1 MKNFFKFKGKS
12 FKAQVVVIITLVLAF
27 IVLFSVVGINIAQV
41 GEVKNMTAKAADT
54 AALKIA
60 SNLGSMSKHYKEYVT
75 EGCNVDWIKIGLLVA
90 AMLAVVFV
98 ASFGLGGVI
107 ALVTFSIFLG
117 GGFSVTAF
125 KETIT
130 SSRAI
135 QAEIYNRFA
144 GMSKYNAIRE
154 EALYSTISSLQT
166 DDQIVEN
173 IGGLKFRDPT
183 PGGLTYDLSEV
194 KEMDI
199 SKQPYVGRF
208 FAWYFSKRLPLVDEA
223 QLKSD
228 AEAFIFSLDKH
239 ILFDAWDPVKW
250 IYGKALLVSD
260 GGLSSGKYVVTT
272 STAPSWVHSTNRI
285 IEVGINETL
294 IDVSSGRYTPTG
306 FLNDVFDDLASELEI
321 DWPGS
326 MTCCSNPFNLGWLVT
341 CDDIAAVSEGLTD
354 FIAKYKFVKEMPES
368 DRMGSITQ
376 WFTPQF
382 YDIDINFVRDETAG
396 SSHDVYDRLTRDAV
410 MIQTWIDDLEDVD
423 IIIRDEI
430 DNGLNDKGYGACNT
444 GQGSPV
450 ASTCDTSYSP
460 WCTGTAS
467 DPACNSWYYC
477 NEDPK
482 GCCDPCCHNAKT
494 CAFVGTYNTCC
505 DGNTNAPVCTD
516 GDLYNKVP
524 SWCPPPKRVNCN
536 SHCKSCNVNI
546 TTCSGDSEN
555 YQGIMAYNNKSG
567 KTEVGQ
573 AIAVLKALIDDI
585 GEIKTIIKDFA
596 INLGTYVSTSDRL
609 RNAIDYAWKGK
620 DLRNHYVVTIIENYP
635 EVLPHVVETR
645 EFYDLIRCLE
655 FVGATNYDPANSID
669 DPFLI
674 WAGRYDQDMPTGW
687 WNLRYRRNTDLVEF
701 DTNTLDAVVTET
713 ANNGMLS
720 QGTTDSLANL
730 YNKFMIYSITKG
742 YYGPE
747 KTDIRIER
755 KL

>member
-1 MKNFFKFKGKS
+1 M
-12 FKAQVVVIITLVLAF
+12 
-27 IVLFSVVGINIAQV
+27 
-41 GEVKNMTAKAADT
+41 
-54 AALKIA
+54 
-60 SNLGSMSKHYKEYVT
+60 
-75 EGCNVDWIKIGLLVA
+75 
-90 AMLAVVFV
+90 
-98 ASFGLGGVI
+98 
-107 ALVTFSIFLG
+107 
-117 GGFSVTAF
+117 
-125 KETIT
+125 
-130 SSRAI
+130 
-135 QAEIYNRFA
+135 
-144 GMSKYNAIRE
+144 
-154 EALYSTISSLQT
+154 
-166 DDQIVEN
+166 
-173 IGGLKFRDPT
+173 
-183 PGGLTYDLSEV
+183 
-194 KEMDI
+194 
-199 SKQPYVGRF
+199 
-208 FAWYFSKRLPLVDEA
+208 
-223 QLKSD
+223 
-228 AEAFIFSLDKH
+228 
-239 ILFDAWDPVKW
+239 
-250 IYGKALLVSD
+250 
-260 GGLSSGKYVVTT
+260 
-272 STAPSWVHSTNRI
+272 
-285 IEVGINETL
+285 
-294 IDVSSGRYTPTG
+294 
-306 FLNDVFDDLASELEI
+306 
-321 DWPGS
+321 
-326 MTCCSNPFNLGWLVT
+326 
-341 CDDIAAVSEGLTD
+341 
-354 FIAKYKFVKEMPES
+354 
-368 DRMGSITQ
+368 
-376 WFTPQF
+376 
-382 YDIDINFVRDETAG
+382 
-396 SSHDVYDRLTRDAV
+396 
-410 MIQTWIDDLEDVD
+410 D

-430 DNGLNDKGYGACNT
+430 DNGLDDKGYGACNT